1 MTFPIQLS
9 WQQAMLMLVAI
20 AAVGLIISSLMSL
33 VVKVKEIERLED
45 EYGRSYRLMR
55 RRRHFRLHHGMA
67 GLIIL
72 LIALSLFWL
81 TVLMATYLGLTG
93 TIKVAHVR
101 ATQIQNAD
109 HQMEVEITFYDQ
121 NGHGSDPKTYSVG
134 GDEWVLQ
141 GSIVEFPSWL
151 NVLGLHAGYKLT
163 RLFGEYNDGRQDSKP
178 VFLNGGDDD
187 FFKAARDK
195 TLPVPFAQGYYG
207 SAVIV
212 PANGHTYDVYVSQDA
227 VRAEPAD

>member
-1 MTFPIQLS
+1 MTIPIQWS
-9 WQQAMLMLVAI
+9 WQQIVLLLVAI

-33 VVKVKEIERLED
+33 VVKVKEIEILED
-45 EYGRSYRLMR
+45 EEGRSYRRVR
-55 RRRHFRLHHGMA
+55 RRRHFRLHHGVT

-72 LIALSLFWL
+72 VVAVSLLWV
-81 TVLMATYLGLTG
+81 TILMETYLGLTG
-93 TIKVAHVR
+93 TIKVARVH

-109 HQMEVEITFYDQ
+109 HQMEVEITSYDQ
-121 NGHGSDPKTYSVG
+121 YGHASDPKTYIIG

-141 GSIVEFPSWL
+141 GSIIEFPSWL
-151 NVLGLHAGYKLT
+151 NLLGLHAGYKLT

-178 VFLNGGDDD
+178 YFLNGGDDD

-195 TLPVPFAQGYYG
+195 TLPVPMAQGYYG

-212 PANGHTYDVYVSQDA
+212 PANGHTYDVYASQDA
-227 VRAEPAD
+227 VKAEPVD

>member
-1 MTFPIQLS
+1 MTFPIQWS
-9 WQQAMLMLVAI
+9 WQQIVLLLVAI
-20 AAVGLIISSLMSL
+20 AAVGLILSSMMSL

-45 EYGRSYRLMR
+45 DQGRSYKLMR
-55 RRRHFRLHHGMA
+55 HRRHFRWHHGIG
-67 GLIIL
+67 GLVIL
-72 LIALSLFWL
+72 LVATSLLWL
-81 TVLMATYLGLTG
+81 TVLMQTYLGLTG
-93 TIKVAHVR
+93 TIKVAHVH

-121 NGHGSDPKTYSVG
+121 YGNASDPKTYILG

-141 GSIVEFPSWL
+141 GSIIEFPSWL
-151 NVLGLHAGYKLT
+151 NLLGLHAGYKLT

-195 TLPVPFAQGYYG
+195 TLPIPLAQGYYG

-227 VRAEPAD
+227 VKAEPVD